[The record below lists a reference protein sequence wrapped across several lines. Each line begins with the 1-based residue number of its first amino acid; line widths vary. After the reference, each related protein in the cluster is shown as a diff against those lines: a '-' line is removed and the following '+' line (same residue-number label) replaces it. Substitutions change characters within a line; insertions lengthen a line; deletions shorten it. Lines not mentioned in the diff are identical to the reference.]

1 MRARTLAGVILLI
14 GLSAAVPSADWPM
27 HGYNTGRNGF
37 SGNPGPTAPYV
48 KWTYDFLIS
57 VNGGPAQTVM
67 IQDNAS
73 PIVGPDN
80 TIYQM
85 TDDSLYAINPDGTLK
100 WNTEFWDDV
109 HGRLAPAL
117 SPDGSRIYAP
127 KTLSGGEHAIVA
139 LHTDDGTPSWSY
151 QLGPF
156 GHSDMSYSSLA
167 VDADGVIYVGT
178 RIPATLYAINPNGTL
193 KWSYTHQNSE
203 YLGIEAPAAVGPD
216 GRVYVIVNTVGL
228 VALDK
233 NGVFQWTRDAN
244 CGGYGW
250 PTPSILADGTIVI
263 AGDPWSDSIIAYNP
277 DGSTKWERVDI
288 GGPGGYF
295 SGVAVSADQ
304 GTVYTA
310 REGGKMYALNA
321 QTGATRWFSTPAAG
335 DDMAGSPVLAS
346 NGILYMMGSEGQ
358 FYAMRE
364 QDGSLLWKYQL
375 NTPAFYWG
383 PPSPALG
390 NDGTL
395 YAVAPGTTI
404 ANGDLSGRLYAFKGS
419 AEGDFGGDGTS
430 DILWRHTTG
439 GDMWLWPMADGAK
452 DGDAYVSTVAD
463 PNWEIRGQGDFD
475 GDGTADLLWRHKLDG
490 TVYYWRMSAGAP
502 VAQLYVATV
511 DVSYDIAGTGDF
523 DADGQADILW
533 RGTTLGDVWLWRM
546 HGAEVLG
553 QEYVD
558 TVDLSYSIR
567 GFGDLNGDVRTD
579 VVWQGAAGDVWAWLM
594 HGAVRDV
601 QAYVGLVA
609 GATYQLQQVA
619 DFDADGKADLLWWN
633 AIQGDVWIWR
643 MDGAAKASEHYV
655 GLVADTNYRIQA
667 AGDYNGDGKADL
679 LWRNMV
685 AGDLWV
691 WLMNGPVKDSEHF
704 VGMVTDQGY
713 QIVR

>member
-1 MRARTLAGVILLI
+1 MQSRRLAAILLLV
-14 GLSAAVPSADWPM
+14 GFSAAVPSADWPM
-27 HGYNTGRNGF
+27 QGRDAGRRG
-37 SGNPGPTAPYV
+37 SSERPGPTAATV
-48 KWTYDFLIS
+48 KWAHDFTIWTGWEWDN
-57 VNGGPAQTVM
+57 VRV
-67 IQDNAS
+67 QDNAS
-73 PIVGPDN
+73 PVVGPDN
-80 TIYQM
+80 TVYQV
-85 TDDSLYAINPDGTLK
+85 TEQAVYAINPDGTLK
-100 WNTEFWDDV
+100 WNTSFGAFDA
-109 HGRLAPAL
+109 GRLAAAL
-117 SPDGSRIYAP
+117 SPDASRLYAP
-127 KTLSGGEHAIVA
+127 VQGPEGGVIA
-139 LHTDDGTPSWSY
+139 LDTADGSLEWTFMLAPS
-151 QLGPF
+151 Q
-156 GHSDMSYSSLA
+156 HMSYSSLA
-167 VDADGVIYVGT
+167 VDAQGIIYFGT
-178 RIPATLYAINPNGTL
+178 TGPATLYAVTPNGTL
-193 KWSYTHQNSE
+193 KWSYTHPDSQAI
-203 YLGIEAPAAVGPD
+203 GIEAAPAIGPD
-216 GRVYVIVNTVGL
+216 GSVYCIVNTVGL
-228 VALDK
+228 VAVDK
-233 NGVFQWTRDAN
+233 D
-244 CGGYGW
+244 GGFKWNRNDNTGNYGW
-250 PTPSILADGTIVI
+250 PTPAVLADGTVVV
-263 AGDPWSDSIIAYNP
+263 AGDPWGDPVVAYNP
-277 DGSTKWERVDI
+277 DGSTKWSRGDI

-295 SGVAVSADQ
+295 SGIAVSADQ
-304 GTVYTA
+304 ATVFTA
-310 REGGKMYALNA
+310 REDGKMYALDA
-321 QTGATRWFSTPAAG
+321 HTGATSWSSTPAAG
-335 DDMAGSPVLAS
+335 DELAGSPVLAS
-346 NGILYMMGSEGQ
+346 NGILYMMGSQGHV
-358 FYAMRE
+358 YAMSE
-364 QDGSLLWKYQL
+364 QDGALLWKHQL
-375 NTPAFYWG
+375 NTPAYYWG

-390 NDGTL
+390 SDGTL
-395 YAVAPGTTI
+395 YAVAPGTVPYS
-404 ANGDLSGRLYAFKGS
+404 GDIPARLYAFGS
-419 AEGDFGGDGTS
+419 RGVTSDFDGDLTS

-452 DGDAYVSTVAD
+452 AGDAYVGVVSDA
-463 PNWEIRGQGDFD
+463 NWEIRGQGDFD

-490 TVYYWRMSAGAP
+490 TIYYWRMSAGAP
-502 VAQLYVATV
+502 AAQLYVATV
-511 DVSYDIAGTGDF
+511 DVAYDVAGTGDF
-523 DADGQADILW
+523 DGDGQADILW
-533 RGTTLGDVWLWRM
+533 RNPTVGDLWLWRM

-558 TVDLSYSIR
+558 TVALSYSIR